1 MQNNV
6 ALMPQRPPYV
16 EFEQRSEED
25 REATIKAGHYVAR
38 DIDYAI
44 IRAIGAKDA
53 VEKPAAQWLEHIER
67 QASRG
72 QYRREWVQFFRQQYE
87 DWKKGFEPTPNGLH
101 VRQWPGASRAE
112 VDMLVAAKIYT
123 VEDLAEANEEALTR
137 VGMGAR
143 GLKQRARAWLDTA
156 SKNGSAEE
164 LASLRER
171 TANQEKRIEALL
183 EQIAELT
190 AEVKA
195 LRTGEA
201 EVEQPAPRRRRANA
215 D

>member
-25 REATIKAGHYVAR
+25 RQATIKAGHYVAR

-53 VEKPAAQWLEHIER
+53 VEKPAVQWLEHIER
-67 QASRG
+67 QATRG
-72 QYRREWVQFFRQQYE
+72 AYKREWAAFFRQQYE
-87 DWKKGFEPTPNGLH
+87 DWKKGHEITPNGLH
-101 VRQWPGASRAE
+101 VRNWPGVSRAE

-123 VEDLAEANEEALTR
+123 VEDLADANEEALHR

-156 SKNGSAEE
+156 AKNGSAEE

-171 TANQEKRIEALL
+171 TKNQDERIERLL
-183 EQIAELT
+183 EQVAELT

-195 LRTGEA
+195 LRSNE
-201 EVEQPAPRRRRANA
+201 EQPQAEPRRRRSG
-215 D
+215 

>member
-25 REATIKAGHYVAR
+25 RQATVKAGHLVAR

-53 VEKPAAQWLEHIER
+53 VEKPALDWLEHIEK
-67 QASRG
+67 QVVRG
-72 QYRREWVQFFRQQYE
+72 AYRREWAQFFRQQYE
-87 DWKKGFEPTPNGLH
+87 DWKKGFAPTPNGLH
-101 VRQWPGASRAE
+101 VRNWPGVSRAE

-156 SKNGSAEE
+156 AKNGSAEE

-171 TANQEKRIEALL
+171 TKNQDERIETLL
-183 EQIAELT
+183 RQVETLS

-195 LRTGEA
+195 LRGDDEDEA
-201 EVEQPAPRRRRANA
+201 PRQEGRRRRSG
-215 D
+215 